1 MIRPFNRARNVG
13 IDLGTANTLI
23 YIAGKGTVLSE
34 PSVVAI
40 DLNTGKLVEAGQEAH
55 RMLGRTPGDIRTVRP
70 LRDGVIA
77 DFDAAELMIKS
88 FIEKGNEGR
97 RLMAPRLVVGIP
109 SGVTGVERRALRDA
123 ALVGARE
130 VYLIDEPMAAAIGAG
145 LPVTEPVGT
154 MIVDI
159 GGGTTEVAVISLCG
173 VVTCESLRVA
183 GDEFD
188 DAIRRY
194 MKKVHGL
201 LIGERTAEEAK
212 VCLASAFPGDEN
224 EALTLEI
231 RGLHLASALPRTV
244 TISSVEI
251 REALGESLAMIVDLI
266 KRTLERTPPELASD
280 IAQRGIMLAGG
291 GARLK
296 GISDLVAHE
305 TGIPAHLAEN
315 PLECVV
321 LGCARVLEDYGRLS
335 RVLDTQ
341 ISG

>member
-23 YIAGKGTVLSE
+23 YIAGKGTVLAE

-40 DLNTGKLVEAGQEAH
+40 DLTTGKLAAAGKEAH
-55 RMLGRTPGDIRTVRP
+55 RMLGRTPGNIRTIRP

-77 DFDAAELMIKS
+77 DFDATEEMIKS
-88 FIEKGNEGR
+88 FIKKGNEGQR
-97 RLMAPRLVVGIP
+97 FMAPRLVAGIP

-173 VVTCESLRVA
+173 VVISESLRVA

-188 DAIRRY
+188 EAIRRY
-194 MKKVHGL
+194 MKKVHSL
-201 LIGERTAEEAK
+201 QIGERTAEEAK
-212 VCLASAFPGDEN
+212 ICLASAFPSDEN
-224 EALTLEI
+224 DALTLEV
-231 RGLHLASALPRTV
+231 RGLHMVSGLPHTV
-244 TISSVEI
+244 TISSGEV
-251 REALGESLAMIVDLI
+251 REALGESLVTIVDLI
-266 KRTLERTPPELASD
+266 KKTLELTPPELASD
-280 IAQRGIMLAGG
+280 IAERGIMLAGG
-291 GARLK
+291 GSRLK
-296 GISDLVAHE
+296 GISDLIAHE
-305 TGIPAHLAEN
+305 TGIPAHIAEN

-335 RVLDTQ
+335 RVLETQ
-341 ISG
+341 ISN

>member
-40 DLNTGKLVEAGQEAH
+40 DLNTGKLMETGKEAH
-55 RMLGRTPGDIRTVRP
+55 RMLGRTPGNIRTIRP

-77 DFDAAELMIKS
+77 DFDATELMIKD

-173 VVTCESLRVA
+173 VVICESLRVA

-194 MKKVHGL
+194 MKKVHSL
-201 LIGERTAEEAK
+201 LVGERTAEEAK
-212 VCLASAFPGDEN
+212 VCLASAFPNDEHD
-224 EALTLEI
+224 ALSLEI
-231 RGLHLASALPRTV
+231 RGLHLASGLPRTV
-244 TISSVEI
+244 TVSSGEV
-251 REALGESLAMIVDLI
+251 REALGESLTMIVDLI
-266 KRTLERTPPELASD
+266 KRTLERVPPELATD
-280 IAQRGIMLAGG
+280 IAERGIMLAGG
-291 GARLK
+291 GSRLK
-296 GISDLVAHE
+296 GISDLIAHE
-305 TGIPAHLAEN
+305 TDIPVHLAEN
-315 PLECVV
+315 SLECVV
-321 LGCARVLEDYGRLS
+321 MGCARVLEDYGRLS
-335 RVLDTQ
+335 RVLETQ
-341 ISG
+341 ISS